1 VQETIMGIFKRIS
14 DILSANFNE
23 LVDGFENPEKLLK
36 QAIREM
42 EESIAKATEETAK
55 ALASEKITAKALKT
69 NQVQTTQWLERAEQ
83 AVQAGDDELARK
95 AIKRKQEHEK
105 LVAALEDQLTASQE
119 AAQAL
124 KRQLEAMKAKLTEA
138 KRSLA
143 NLSVRHRAAAFR
155 KKMQTVDLGAPSELD
170 QHAFAKFE
178 RLRNRVE
185 QAEAEAE
192 ALSEL
197 QSATRTVDVGECC
210 EPEANIEVD
219 AELMALKQR
228 GAKPQAS

>member
-1 VQETIMGIFKRIS
+1 MGIFKRIS

-42 EESIAKATEETAK
+42 EESIAKATQETAK
-55 ALASEKITAKALKT
+55 ALANEKIVNKALTT
-69 NQVQTTQWLERAEQ
+69 NQAQAAQWLERAEQ

-105 LVAALEDQLTASQE
+105 LVAALEDQLAASQE

-124 KRQLEAMKAKLTEA
+124 RRQLEAMKAKLAEA
-138 KRSLA
+138 KRNLA
-143 NLSVRHRAAAFR
+143 NLSVRHRAAEFR
-155 KKMQTVDLGAPSELD
+155 KQMQTVDLEATSELD
-170 QHAFAKFE
+170 QDAFAKFE
-178 RLRNRVE
+178 RLRHRVE

-197 QSATRTVDVGECC
+197 QSATRKVDMGECC
-210 EPEANIEVD
+210 DQEANTEID
-219 AELMALKQR
+219 AELLALKQ
-228 GAKPQAS
+228 KVK